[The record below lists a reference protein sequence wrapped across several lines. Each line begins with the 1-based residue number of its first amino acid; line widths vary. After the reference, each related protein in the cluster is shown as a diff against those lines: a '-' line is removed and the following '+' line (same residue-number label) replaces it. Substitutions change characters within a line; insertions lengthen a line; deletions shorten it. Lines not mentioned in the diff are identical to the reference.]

1 MIQKI
6 LLGLSLLANVVL
18 LVLVLMPPSLVP
30 GTLSLAQP
38 PAQDATHTGVFL
50 QQLFASHVESL
61 GTPEDQY
68 WVQSPLAA
76 QSSHLKELLDA
87 QSRMRDAVV
96 AEYGAQAVM
105 DAAFQTLFHPLALQ
119 APFLSSA
126 EQIALQRAQL
136 EQQIKLFEN
145 QQLLAGPPGLSPVP
159 GGPALEFSD
168 PVSVLDETSRLEYE
182 LRMSPLADLLRGSG
196 AQFTEATFRQA
207 FALLAPFFGSTGPV
221 TPEAMNIY
229 RKQLTGLVGVS
240 STLAIW
246 SQIDPSLA
254 AQVSIGRQRGL
265 SDDDLLDAYHIIA
278 TANVM
283 LYEARQ
289 IRGKDAKASR
299 SMMRRALDTRREQL
313 TDLVGAELAD
323 LLMTARPPSRFT
335 PGQGFIPGSGSPF

>member
-6 LLGLSLLANVVL
+6 LLGLSLLANVAL
-18 LVLVLMPPSLVP
+18 LVLVLMLMSPSLVP

-38 PAQDATHTGVFL
+38 PAQDATHKGIFL

-61 GTPEDQY
+61 GTPEDRY

-136 EQQIKLFEN
+136 EQQTKIFQN
-145 QQLLAGPPGLSPVP
+145 RTLLAVPPDPSPPVP
-159 GGPALEFSD
+159 GGPALELSD
-168 PVSVLDETSRLEYE
+168 PVSVLDEKSRLEYE

-196 AQFTEATFRQA
+196 TLFTEATFRQT
-207 FALLAPFFGSTGPV
+207 FALLAPSIGSTDPI
-221 TPEAMNIY
+221 TPDIY
-229 RKQLTGLVGVS
+229 EKLLTGLVDVSGLIGAS

-246 SQIDPSLA
+246 SQIDPTLASMIDMGRVRGVSDGDLLA
-254 AQVSIGRQRGL
+254 AYR
-265 SDDDLLDAYHIIA
+265 IIF
-278 TANVM
+278 TSNVR
-283 LYEARQ
+283 LYQSVHPTVE
-289 IRGKDAKASR
+289 KDAKAR
-299 SMMRRALDTRREQL
+299 RLMWRRAIDARREQL
-313 TDLVGAELAD
+313 IDLVGANFAEVLI
-323 LLMTARPPSRFT
+323 RHWPPPSFRF
-335 PGQGFIPGSGSPF
+335 